1 MLVGCAGLSLDTVGV
16 IRAYLCE
23 ELEHSEVIGADD
35 LDLDAVLL
43 AVVQVFLEHVLGC
56 FLVRVVLDISLERMT
71 WDYWFQRCRN

>member
-1 MLVGCAGLSLDTVGV
+1 MLVGCAGLSLDTVLGV

-43 AVVQVFLEHVLGC
+43 VVQADHLQT
-56 FLVRVVLDISLERMT
+56 FLVRVGERTLGACISP
-71 WDYWFQRCRN
+71 FK